1 MGSHRVRHNWSD
13 LACMHALEKAMAT
26 PSSILAWRIPG
37 MEGPGGLSST
47 GLHRVR
53 HDWSD
58 LAAAAADG
66 KEPNCNEGDLGSIP
80 GLRRSPGEGHGNPL
94 QYSCLD
100 NPHGQRGLVG
110 YSPWGHRVRHDW
122 ATKHSAAIEPSTASS
137 GGPTVTPAHSV
148 WPAAVSCRAN
158 RANLPDHDAFALAY
172 KI

>member
-1 MGSHRVRHNWSD
+1 
-13 LACMHALEKAMAT
+13 MAT

-58 LAAAAADG
+58 LAAAAANG

-100 NPHGQRGLVG
+100 NPQGQRGLVG

-122 ATKHSAAIEPSTASS
+122 ATKHSAAIELSTASS
-137 GGPTVTPAHSV
+137 GGPTVTPAHSDRQLC
-148 WPAAVSCRAN
+148 PAERIVQISQIMMHLPLPTKFS
-158 RANLPDHDAFALAY
+158 NLNTFLY
-172 KI
+172 FLTLNYLKIL